1 MASYFI
7 KYKIEDWSARDIYH
21 DKTMIIDF
29 DEFEKVN
36 STSIYKK
43 IEENIHNNHL
53 KYKIQDIIK
62 L

>member
-7 KYKIEDWSARDIYH
+7 KGKIYYNERTDIGH
-21 DKTMIIDF
+21 TKTMIIDF
-29 DEFEKVN
+29 DKFEKVD

-43 IEENIHNNHL
+43 INEIVNNCI
-53 KYKIQDIIK
+53 YKIEDITK

>member
-7 KYKIEDWSARDIYH
+7 KGKIYYKRKTDISH
-21 DKTMIIDF
+21 SKNIIIDF
-29 DEFEKVN
+29 DKFEKVD

-43 IEENIHNNHL
+43 INEIVNDCIYQIE
-53 KYKIQDIIK
+53 DITK